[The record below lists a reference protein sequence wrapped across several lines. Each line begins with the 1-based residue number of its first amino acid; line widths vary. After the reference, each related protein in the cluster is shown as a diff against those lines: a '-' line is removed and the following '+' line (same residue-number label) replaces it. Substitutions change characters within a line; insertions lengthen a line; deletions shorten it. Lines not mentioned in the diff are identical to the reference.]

1 MHASD
6 LFIRF
11 WWRGHI
17 DLLIY
22 SIIHQIILSNKQ
34 SQGRNYNILLVWQAE
49 LTSVILVLKPQISV
63 ASVIRSHTHIHSVNA
78 PILRDTSK
86 KPQVSKSQYSSFFFF
101 LFWFQVRATNNIDNQ
116 LKSGASKHTDKYLI
130 YNTVVF
136 MYSGGGACLNSKFVL
151 KLLKNVTGSTM
162 HTIRFLFL

>member
-1 MHASD
+1 M
-6 LFIRF
+6 IRHKCF
-11 WWRGHI
+11 SSRTSESTTKRFGFYSIWRGSWRCTLPTFLSVFGGHI

-63 ASVIRSHTHIHSVNA
+63 ASVIRSDTHIHSVNA

-101 LFWFQVRATNNIDNQ
+101 F
-116 LKSGASKHTDKYLI
+116 
-130 YNTVVF
+130 VF
-136 MYSGGGACLNSKFVL
+136 FGFK
-151 KLLKNVTGSTM
+151 
-162 HTIRFLFL
+162 